1 MSFQP
6 EALIAAL
13 ATAVVERGGNI
24 TLRRERGDNHELH
37 FQLTEP
43 FDVVAIIEPFEP
55 SWTNRESSMS
65 SLQLENHCDQ
75 LVTAQRV
82 AERLSTWMAETDDV
96 REKQLVSSL
105 HANVA
110 SQLQRSQDTLIRT
123 ERNPQHTVVVAF
135 AKSAAQ

>member
-1 MSFQP
+1 MRQHGK
-6 EALIAAL
+6 EQ
-13 ATAVVERGGNI
+13 ENE
-24 TLRRERGDNHELH
+24 TL
-37 FQLTEP
+37 LTYEIQ
-43 FDVVAIIEPFEP
+43 DDMMDEQ
-55 SWTNRESSMS
+55 SLLES
-65 SLQLENHCDQ
+65 E
-75 LVTAQRV
+75 
-82 AERLSTWMAETDDV
+82 DDV

>member
-1 MSFQP
+1 
-6 EALIAAL
+6 
-13 ATAVVERGGNI
+13 
-24 TLRRERGDNHELH
+24 
-37 FQLTEP
+37 
-43 FDVVAIIEPFEP
+43 
-55 SWTNRESSMS
+55 MS